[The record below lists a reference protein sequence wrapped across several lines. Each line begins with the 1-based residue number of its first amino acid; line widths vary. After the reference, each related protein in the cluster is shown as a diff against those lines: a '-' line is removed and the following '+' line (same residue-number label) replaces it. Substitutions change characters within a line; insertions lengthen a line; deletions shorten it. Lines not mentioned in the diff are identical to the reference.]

1 MQDDADAATAAPSA
15 ETRSLPRI
23 ADIARLS
30 GVSTATV
37 DRVLNQR
44 PGVRP
49 ATVQRVLKAAADLDY
64 IPETDLRAALAPAMA
79 PKPMRVSFLL
89 PDGTNRYLSRLG
101 QLIRQSEAALAPLG
115 IKAQVDFIKSFN
127 PELLARSLLQ
137 HWRKVD
143 GVAFMALEHP
153 AVREAVNELAARNV
167 PTVTLISD
175 ILNCRRAAYVGLD
188 NRSAG
193 RTAGY
198 LVSRFIGPRPAKVA
212 MIAGSL
218 SYRAHE
224 DRELGFLHYLNEA
237 APAVEVVG
245 LREAHDDEAKSYRQ
259 TRTLLSHHPD
269 LAGIYS
275 IGGGA
280 EGVAKAL
287 KEARRE
293 RDVAFIGHGLT
304 PETRALLIDGT
315 MDAVITQ
322 DPRAAMMS
330 CAAAFANLRGGRD
343 ALHGVE
349 PPRVEVIFR
358 ENLPQTLMP

>member
-1 MQDDADAATAAPSA
+1 MMQDDADAVAAPLEHS
-15 ETRSLPRI
+15 RGLPRI

-37 DRVLNQR
+37 DRVLNHR

-49 ATVQRVLKAAADLDY
+49 ATVQRVMKAAAELDY
-64 IPETDLRAALAPAMA
+64 IPESDLGAALG
-79 PKPMRVSFLL
+79 PKPVRLAFLL
-89 PDGTNRYLSRLG
+89 PDGTNRYLTRLG

-115 IKAQVDFIKSFN
+115 IRAQVEFIKSFN
-127 PELLARSLLQ
+127 PDLLARSLLQ

-175 ILNCRRAAYVGLD
+175 VQNCRRAAYVGLD
-188 NRSAG
+188 NRAAG

-198 LVSRFIGPRPAKVA
+198 LFARFLGGRAGKVA

-224 DRELGFLHYLNEA
+224 DRELGFLNVLKEM
-237 APAVEVVG
+237 APAIEVVG

-269 LAGIYS
+269 LAGIYT

-280 EGVAKAL
+280 EGVARAL

-293 RDVAFIGHGLT
+293 REVVFIGHGFT

-315 MDAVITQ
+315 MEAVITQ
-322 DPRAAMMS
+322 DPRSALMS
-330 CAAAFANLRGGRD
+330 CAAVFANLRAGRE
-343 ALHGVE
+343 AMHGVE
-349 PPRVEVIFR
+349 PPRIEVIFR
-358 ENLPQTLMP
+358 ENLPPAAPP